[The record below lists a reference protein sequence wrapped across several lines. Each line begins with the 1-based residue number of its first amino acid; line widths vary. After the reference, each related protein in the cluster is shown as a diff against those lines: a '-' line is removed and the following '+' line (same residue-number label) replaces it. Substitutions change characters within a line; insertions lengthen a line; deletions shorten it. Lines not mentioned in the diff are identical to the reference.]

1 MIKNNKGFS
10 LIELIIVIAIMAIIS
25 TLSVV
30 TFNMANRHRP
40 SKVMNNVMSYAKY
53 SKSLVQSYTKDYCMV
68 IMKCNDGNYYVF
80 HGTATGSTESE
91 LRDSFRPADLKR
103 VSTGGTSTDTVLR
116 NQPDSSL
123 TLAELMKE
131 PTKAK
136 NYQGLGRGVTIT
148 YQDESGG
155 QRVIEGTDTA
165 VVVQFSKFDGSVKFG
180 AGKYI
185 FSKYNGTAPQCST
198 VLERTTG
205 AFHKE

>member
-1 MIKNNKGFS
+1 MMKNNKGFS

-40 SKVMNNVMSYAKY
+40 DKVMNNVMSYAKY

-68 IMKCNDGNYYVF
+68 IMKCSDDNYYVF
-80 HGTATGSTESE
+80 HGTATGNSESE
-91 LRDSFRPADLKR
+91 LRDSFRPQNLQS
-103 VSTGGTSTDTVLR
+103 VSVGGASTETVIR

-123 TLAELMKE
+123 NLSALESD
-131 PTKAK
+131 PSQAG
-136 NYQGLGRGVTIT
+136 NYHKLGRGVTIT
-148 YQDESGG
+148 YKNESGAETEIG
-155 QRVIEGTDTA
+155 GTATAQVI
-165 VVVQFSKFDGSVKFG
+165 QFSKFDGSVKYG
-180 AGKYI
+180 AGTYI
-185 FSKYNGTAPQCST
+185 FSEYNRTKPKCST